1 VQLEITEARL
11 KREMDQRQQELE
23 KEEGARKRRNLRAQV
38 QAANDYALSATA
50 LQAAVKRMLAIGA
63 YISMQAAKAA
73 AAYAAAARCLQGAT
87 RRLLAACMA
96 RARAEAT
103 VALQATLRRAL
114 VMRGY
119 IELRTG
125 IDTGV
130 VVLQVFVRRMLA
142 VAAYSEAR
150 AAYAASTCL
159 QGATRRLLA
168 ACMARARAGA
178 TVALQATL
186 RRALVMRGY
195 IEQSAQISTGVVV
208 LQGFVRRMLAVAAYS
223 EARAAYTASTCL
235 QGATRRLLAACM
247 ARARAEAT
255 VALQATLRRLLARQ
269 AYTVAYQEY
278 LQTEGPMK
286 AAREAEAARLLAET
300 KEKRERMM
308 RDESSYT
315 VDRSQILD
323 QLRSRRTSTVVQVSG
338 A

>member
-38 QAANDYALSATA
+38 QAANDYALSATT

-96 RARAEAT
+96 RARA
-103 VALQATLRRAL
+103 
-114 VMRGY
+114 G
-119 IELRTG
+119 
-125 IDTGV
+125 
-130 VVLQVFVRRMLA
+130 
-142 VAAYSEAR
+142 
-150 AAYAASTCL
+150 
-159 QGATRRLLA
+159 
-168 ACMARARAGA
+168 
-178 TVALQATL
+178 
-186 RRALVMRGY
+186 
-195 IEQSAQISTGVVV
+195 
-208 LQGFVRRMLAVAAYS
+208 
-223 EARAAYTASTCL
+223 
-235 QGATRRLLAACM
+235 
-247 ARARAEAT
+247 AT

>member
-1 VQLEITEARL
+1 MQLEITEARL

-38 QAANDYALSATA
+38 QAANDYALSATT

-114 VMRGY
+114 AMRGY

-130 VVLQVFVRRMLA
+130 VVLQGFVRRMLA
-142 VAAYSEAR
+142 VAAYSEAQ

-168 ACMARARAGA
+168 ACMARARAG
-178 TVALQATL
+178 
-186 RRALVMRGY
+186 
-195 IEQSAQISTGVVV
+195 
-208 LQGFVRRMLAVAAYS
+208 
-223 EARAAYTASTCL
+223 
-235 QGATRRLLAACM
+235 
-247 ARARAEAT
+247 AT